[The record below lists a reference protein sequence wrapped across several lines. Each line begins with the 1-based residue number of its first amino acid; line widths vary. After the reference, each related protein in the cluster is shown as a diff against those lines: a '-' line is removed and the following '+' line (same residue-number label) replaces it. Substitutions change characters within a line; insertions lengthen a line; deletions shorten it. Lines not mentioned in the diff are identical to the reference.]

1 MLKGLHIENIAVV
14 KNADID
20 LSEGFNVLTGETG
33 AGKSVV
39 IDGINMLTGARIS
52 RDVIRSGESYALSEA
67 IFDSISDSVA
77 AQLSEFGIDCEDGEV
92 IITCKI
98 GVDGKIVNR
107 K

>member
-67 IFDSISDSVA
+67 IFDSIFQSGGFVGHKCHPFPA
-77 AQLSEFGIDCEDGEV
+77 VLQHC
-92 IITCKI
+92 
-98 GVDGKIVNR
+98 GV
-107 K
+107 